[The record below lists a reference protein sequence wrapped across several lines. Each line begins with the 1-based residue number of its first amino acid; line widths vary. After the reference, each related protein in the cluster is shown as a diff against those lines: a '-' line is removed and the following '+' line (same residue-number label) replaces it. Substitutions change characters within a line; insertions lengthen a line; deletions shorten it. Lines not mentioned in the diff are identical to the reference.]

1 MNARCIKHS
10 GELASSGPAAADS
23 SLVTTSVTGTSPGQ
37 FQRPNRSPRT
47 SDLRNAYYV
56 CISTARSY
64 IIRHTSY
71 IVDVIRWPLY
81 PTMYFLTLILA
92 YHISGRANV
101 GGFGV
106 SGYLLVGTIGV
117 VLWQSNLW
125 SGGYAIE
132 FERYGGTINA
142 LYLTPASRA
151 AVVLGYSLGS
161 LAVWILPNS
170 LILAGVAWACHINAN
185 VSDPL
190 AVIVCFACLVVA
202 TFALGF
208 AVAGIFVMSRRANLM
223 ANFFQSPIY
232 LLSGMIVPISALPGS
247 MRVVATLFPLS
258 AGMDA
263 LRRSLLSGAS
273 TADVSADLARLL
285 LLSAALFIFGLF
297 MLRRVENVAKRGGE
311 LDFD

>member
-1 MNARCIKHS
+1 MSMSWIKHLD
-10 GELASSGPAAADS
+10 ELASNGSPAAES
-23 SLVTTSVTGTSPGQ
+23 GLPTSVVTGTSPGHFRDQ
-37 FQRPNRSPRT
+37 GRRPRT
-47 SDLRNAYYV
+47 NDLRNAYYV
-56 CISTARSY
+56 CVSTARSY
-64 IIRHTSY
+64 IIRQTSY

-92 YHISGRANV
+92 YHISGRASV
-101 GGFGV
+101 DGFGV

-170 LILAGVAWACHINAN
+170 LILTGVAWACHVNAN
-185 VSDPL
+185 VNDPL
-190 AVIVCFACLVVA
+190 AVIVCFICLVIA

-208 AVAGIFVMSRRANLM
+208 AVSGIFVMSRRANLM

-247 MRVVATLFPLS
+247 MRVFASVFPLS
-258 AGMDA
+258 SGMDA

-273 TADVSADLARLL
+273 TLDVSGDLARLL
-285 LLSAALFIFGLF
+285 LLSAALFLFGLF